1 MPFAVELVIDSPLAD
16 CVRDVWVEMA
26 RHELGADMLAEGAT
40 PHVTL
45 AVFDQIETV
54 RAPEVLAAFA
64 SHTAAIELEFAHIG
78 TFPGGIV
85 FLGPIVVDELLEA
98 NRALH
103 RAAAELST
111 SPWPYYLPRS
121 WVPHCTLAEKLPPER
136 VGDAVMLAHEILRFP
151 LMSRL
156 DSLQLVEF
164 PPIRQLFAAPLLG
177 V

>member
-1 MPFAVELVIDSPLAD
+1 MPLALELAIDSPLAD
-16 CVRDVWVEMA
+16 RVRDVWMEMT
-26 RHELGADMLAEGAT
+26 RQGLGVDMLAAGAT

-45 AVFDQIETV
+45 GVFDQIDTQ

-64 SHTAAIELEFAHIG
+64 SQTAAIELEFASIG

-103 RAAAELST
+103 HATADLST
-111 SPWPYYLPRS
+111 SPWPYYLPRG

-136 VGDAVMLAHEILRFP
+136 VGDAVILAHALLRFP
-151 LMSRL
+151 LLSRL
-156 DSLQLVEF
+156 HSLQLVEF
-164 PPIRQLFAAPLLG
+164 PPVRQLFAAPLRSG
-177 V
+177 